1 MKNKVMLIL
10 TIILIASFVT
20 SCATPTPQVITKEVV
35 VTKEVPVEKQVVVTK
50 EVTVEKTVEV
60 PVTAKQTRI
69 TYWVFAPE
77 GGAKLNDGELWSAF
91 FTRVINK
98 YEDTHPG
105 VMVDVAFRGIEAGG
119 TTTFIDAAVA
129 AGTPPDIYWDS
140 RFRVK
145 KFYDLGLLEDIS
157 GALTDADR
165 AAYSPGIF
173 QDSLSKDGKVVW
185 SIPTDA
191 GLWTYAINKTLFEKA
206 GLLDK
211 LPQPPD
217 YTWTTD
223 QFLDAC
229 RAINDPPKVYCTAFF
244 AKTPSFDVSFNN
256 FLGGF
261 PDCHFYDFDKQVYTV
276 NSPGCVEAMTF
287 MHTLLDEKLIIPG
300 APGLVDDDIDP
311 YWKKQQ
317 VAMVG
322 GSNWYSSQ
330 VKNGLKDGSIK
341 GPFEV
346 MLAMYPNKPGAQP
359 PAVAMGDPHA
369 FSVFK
374 QKDPEKLKIILDFIN
389 YMQQPDISSQMAGGW
404 AVLPA
409 RQDAPNPFGNDP
421 EQAFYA
427 AAAKKFGSYNFYFNN
442 TAPCN
447 FGEIRQDWAE
457 ARQAFWQP
465 GANIQQIL
473 DDFVQRADGV
483 VAECP
488 K

>member
-1 MKNKVMLIL
+1 MKQKVMLP
-10 TIILIASFVT
+10 IAIVLLASVVA
-20 SCATPTPQVITKEVV
+20 SCATPTPQVITNEVI
-35 VTKEVPVEKQVVVTK
+35 VEKEVVVTK
-50 EVTVEKTVEV
+50 EVTVEKTIEV
-60 PVTAKQTRI
+60 QAPRIQI
-69 TYWVFAPE
+69 TYWVFASE
-77 GGAKLNDGELWSAF
+77 GGTKANDGELWTEF
-91 FTRVINK
+91 FTREINK

-105 VMVDVAFRGIEAGG
+105 VNIDVAFRGTEAGG

-129 AGTPPDIYWDS
+129 AGTAPDIYWDT

-145 KFYDLGLLEDIS
+145 KFQDEGLLEDIS
-157 GALTDADR
+157 GALTEADR
-165 AAYSPGIF
+165 AAYDSDIF
-173 QDSLSKDGKVVW
+173 KDSVDKDGKVW

-217 YTWTTD
+217 FTWTTE

-229 RAINDPPKVYCTAFF
+229 RAINDPPNVYCTGFF

-261 PDCHFYDFDKQVYTV
+261 PDCSFFDFEKQEYTV
-276 NSPGCVEAMTF
+276 NSLGCVEAMTF
-287 MHTLLDEKLIIPG
+287 MHTLLDEELIVPG

-317 VAMVG
+317 VAMQG
-322 GSNWYSSQ
+322 GSNWYYAQ
-330 VKNGLKDGSIK
+330 AKNGLADGSIA

-346 MLAMYPNKPGAQP
+346 MLAMYPNKAGAP
-359 PAVAMGDPHA
+359 PPPVAMGNPHS

-374 QKDPEKLKIILDFIN
+374 QKDREKFKAILDFIN
-389 YMQQPDISSQMAGGW
+389 YMQQPEISSEMAGGW

-409 RQDAPNPFGNDP
+409 RQDASNPFGDDP

-447 FGEIRQDWAE
+447 FSEVRLGWAE

-465 GANIQQIL
+465 DANTQKIL
-473 DDFVQRADGV
+473 DEFVQRANGII
-483 VAECP
+483 AECP